1 MWAGFLMD
9 VHTRRKKELNL
20 DRHVDVRFN
29 SPKKAK
35 EMPHGH
41 LDILTINF
49 NKLGFCHQENTSK
62 GGKKC
67 ANNEKL
73 VSTSLQEFTYMRRN
87 KRLSTA

>member
-1 MWAGFLMD
+1 MRAGFLMD

-20 DRHVDVRFN
+20 VRHVDVRFN
-29 SPKKAK
+29 SPKTAK

-49 NKLGFCHQENTSK
+49 NKLGFCHQESTSK